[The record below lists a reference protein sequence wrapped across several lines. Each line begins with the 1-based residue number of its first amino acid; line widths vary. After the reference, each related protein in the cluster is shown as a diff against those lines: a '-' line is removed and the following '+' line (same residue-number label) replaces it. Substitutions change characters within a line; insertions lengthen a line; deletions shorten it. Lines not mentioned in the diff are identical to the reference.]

1 MKRFVLLVLVVS
13 TRVAVAGECP
23 SAPLV
28 ARPLTAD
35 GTEIAVDGGI
45 VVVYERQ
52 AADEPKRGVV
62 KDWRFVDGK
71 QRTAPAVKTLAPG
84 VEVLQP
90 AGTLLQDA
98 NGGKLLGFSRAK
110 TATSVLDAP
119 SVSAVVRNASAAGR
133 RIVETLVVQ
142 LQTTAPADRLLVVF
156 DQAGKVARSW
166 GHGTGSTKTV
176 AVFSKGDCA
185 LVAEGTADSQVG
197 DEVRLAWVDMSGR
210 LSKLSPEVKV
220 TTTTPVGPTR

>member
-23 SAPLV
+23 SEPLV
-28 ARPLTAD
+28 AKPVTAD
-35 GTEIAVDGGI
+35 GAEIAADGGI

-71 QRTAPAVKTLAPG
+71 QRTAPTVKTLAPG
-84 VEVLQP
+84 VEVLQG

-98 NGGKLLGFSRAK
+98 KGGKLRAFSRAK
-110 TATSVLDAP
+110 TAPSVLDAP
-119 SVSAVVRNASAAGR
+119 SVSAVVRNVSSAGR

-142 LQTTAPADRLLVVF
+142 LSSTAPADRILVVF
-156 DQAGKVARSW
+156 DKAGKVARSW
-166 GHGTGSTKTV
+166 GHGTGSTRNV
-176 AVFSKGDCA
+176 AVFSKGGCA

-197 DEVRLAWVDMSGR
+197 DEVRLAWVDTSGR
-210 LSKLSPEVKV
+210 LSKLSPAIKV
-220 TTTTPVGPTR
+220 TTTSPDGPPR

>member
-1 MKRFVLLVLVVS
+1 MKHVILLALVVA

-23 SAPLV
+23 SEPLA

-35 GTEIAVDGGI
+35 GAEIAADGGI

-52 AADEPKRGVV
+52 AADEPKRGLV

-71 QRTAPAVKTLAPG
+71 QRTAPTVKTVAPG

-98 NGGKLLGFSRAK
+98 RGKKLLGFSRAK
-110 TATSVLDAP
+110 AATSVLEAP
-119 SVSAVVRNASAAGR
+119 SVAAAVRNASAAGQ

-142 LQTTAPADRLLVVF
+142 LQATAPADRILVVF
-156 DQAGKVARSW
+156 DKAGKVARSW
-166 GHGTGSTKTV
+166 AHATGSTRNI
-176 AVFSKGDCA
+176 AVFSKGGCA
-185 LVAEGTADSQVG
+185 LVAEGTTDSQVG
-197 DEVRLAWVDMSGR
+197 DEVRLAWVDLSGR
-210 LSKLSPEVKV
+210 LSPLSPAIKV
-220 TTTTPVGPTR
+220 TTTSTDGPVR